1 MNRNIIAG
9 LMYLIGA
16 LIALYVTGFR
26 LFVFVWEM
34 FTKTPE
40 TDSVK
45 NLLIYNVPDFI
56 SVIFCAGYI
65 GFFGRKIANL
75 IKAKQVSG

>member
-1 MNRNIIAG
+1 MNRNMIAG
-9 LMYLIGA
+9 MMYVIGA

-26 LFVFVWEM
+26 LFVFVLEM
-34 FTKTPE
+34 FTKTSE
-40 TDSVK
+40 TDSIK

-65 GFFGRKIANL
+65 AFFGRKIVNL
-75 IKAKQVSG
+75 IKAN